1 MKINISLDDEL
12 VERCDRYAKEN
23 YLSRSG
29 LISMALTQYLNQ
41 YEILLAIKDLN
52 LAMRKIAD
60 DKQIDEDTMLKLEDF
75 NRFCNSFVK

>member
-12 VERCDRYAKEN
+12 VARCDRYAKEN

-29 LISMALTQYLNQ
+29 LLSIALTQYLNQ
-41 YEILLAIKDLN
+41 YEIILAIKDLN
-52 LAMRKIAD
+52 LAMRKIAEDKKID
-60 DKQIDEDTMLKLEDF
+60 DDSMMKLEDF